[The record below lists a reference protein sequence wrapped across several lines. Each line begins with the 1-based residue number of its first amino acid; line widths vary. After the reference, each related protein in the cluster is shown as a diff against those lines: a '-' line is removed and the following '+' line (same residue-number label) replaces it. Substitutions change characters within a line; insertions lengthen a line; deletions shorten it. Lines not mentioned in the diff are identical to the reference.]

1 MSGSFFLEGNIY
13 ADQSYIINSSIG
25 SSIISRSSISSS
37 SIDMLSTSG
46 NYQNIT
52 NAAMPI
58 NNNDVAIKL
67 YVDNLGI
74 SINDFT
80 LNSTI
85 GTMISSSESGSFII
99 TITNLVLNGPSATFH
114 ITKNNPGANG
124 HVNRPTL
131 APGLLSNTTLDIA
144 WPINSGPLLYKSN
157 VDYDGSYRVKIF

>member
-1 MSGSFFLEGNIY
+1 
-13 ADQSYIINSSIG
+13 
-25 SSIISRSSISSS
+25 
-37 SIDMLSTSG
+37 MLSTAG

-58 NNNDVAIKL
+58 NDNDVAIKL

-74 SINDFT
+74 SMNDVT

-85 GTMISSSESGSFII
+85 GTMISSEQSGSFII
-99 TITNLVLNGPSATFH
+99 TIKNLVLNGPSGTFH
-114 ITKNNPGANG
+114 ITKNNPNVNG

-131 APGLLSNTTLDIA
+131 APGLSSNTTLDII

-157 VDYDGSYRVKIF
+157 IDYDGSYRVKIF